1 MNLKYIQ
8 YLSFP
13 KQLFFIVKLVSQ
25 KDYKLLKYL
34 FELFVKESK
43 LSRLKTIICLRYF
56 TIYKVLNRDRNWTL
70 GHNNIGDHEDTDN
83 RDSTINNIEYCCF
96 IMYDCSLSAVPEDK
110 D

>member
-1 MNLKYIQ
+1 MNMKYIQ

-34 FELFVKESK
+34 FELFVKELK

-56 TIYKVLNRDRNWTL
+56 TIYKVLVETETEHL
-70 GHNNIGDHEDTDN
+70 DT
-83 RDSTINNIEYCCF
+83 IILV
-96 IMYDCSLSAVPEDK
+96 IMKIQITELAQ
-110 D
+110 